1 MGLTLA
7 LNDMGE
13 EIIGPICKQEI
24 RVRYN
29 AILEKII
36 VAQKNWQ
43 IIKADLGV
51 CQESKKFLKGSYLVV
66 SHASAQINPPDYMS
80 NIRDTVLSNT
90 AILKTNEIDQHY
102 IKICKEYAR
111 LEKKLKSINSK
122 DERKMLK
129 SIQEEFENFDL
140 SQLDFSDDFC
150 VEFRFQGIRMDI
162 IQKIKLH
169 PLVDAF
175 QTCTCAACIRVVVQS
190 NA

>member
-1 MGLTLA
+1 M
-7 LNDMGE
+7 DE
-13 EIIGPICKQEI
+13 EIIGPICQQGI
-24 RVRYN
+24 HVRYN
-29 AILEKII
+29 AILDKII

-43 IIKADLGV
+43 IIKADLGI

-66 SHASAQINPPDYMS
+66 SHASAQINPSDYMS

-102 IKICKEYAR
+102 IKICKEYWL
-111 LEKKLKSINSK
+111 LEKKLKSIKSK
-122 DERKMLK
+122 DEQKKTAGNLK
-129 SIQEEFENFDL
+129 IIQAEFENFDL

-150 VEFRFQGIRMDI
+150 VESRFQGIRTDI